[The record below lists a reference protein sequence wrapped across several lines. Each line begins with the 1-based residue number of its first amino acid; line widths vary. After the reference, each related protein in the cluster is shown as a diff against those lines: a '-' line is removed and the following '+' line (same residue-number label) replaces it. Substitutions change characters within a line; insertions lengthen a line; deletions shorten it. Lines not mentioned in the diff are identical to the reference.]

1 MPTKAEVE
9 AYLKENNVE
18 ETIQAVLGAV
28 IKEGMHPNPIKL
40 IGEKLL
46 AASGAAVATKKPAPT
61 GADMEKA
68 KLLYVTLKMDYTSN
82 PDVPNV
88 DALKS
93 ALSDG
98 GLTKVWAGVAGLRH
112 KYFVYDK
119 EEEVCSGVYVF
130 YTEKALTDYMDS
142 DLFKA
147 QSTYPHVSKV
157 TAASPLTHTPPLTP
171 CLTHT
176 PPRLEGY
183 GGGQG
188 RDARHRAGHR
198 EDGLGAHAPHARRRE
213 RRQAAHRRPHHGLHD
228 RRGGCPPPPT
238 RTTHALPPFPTLLLT
253 LPRTTHAHPHSSP
266 TLLLT
271 LLRRA
276 ADEEGGA
283 LRLHGGAAKRH
294 GIPGA
299 VRYAG
304 GAARQVLRLRR
315 RPRPLL
321 RLLHLC
327 RPGVARQVRGARPPT
342 PPPL

>member
-1 MPTKAEVE
+1 M
-9 AYLKENNVE
+9 
-18 ETIQAVLGAV
+18 
-28 IKEGMHPNPIKL
+28 
-40 IGEKLL
+40 
-46 AASGAAVATKKPAPT
+46 PAPT

-130 YTEKALTDYMDS
+130 YTEKALTDYMES

-228 RRGGCPPPPT
+228 RRGGCHPPPPARPT
-238 RTTHALPPFPTLLLT
+238 PFHPSPPSSSPSPAPPTPIHTPHPPF
-253 LPRTTHAHPHSSP
+253 SSP
-266 TLLLT
+266 SSAGLPTKKEELYGFMAAPPNGMGYPAQFGTLEG
-271 LLRRA
+271 LRGKYFAYDA
-276 ADEEGGA
+276 ALGHCYGFYTFVDQA
-283 LRLHGGAAKRH
+283 SLDKCVA
-294 GIPGA
+294 PD
-299 VRYAG
+299 
-304 GAARQVLRLRR
+304 
-315 RPRPLL
+315 PRP
-321 RLLHLC
+321 
-327 RPGVARQVRGARPPT
+327 PPPSSGVPHPSQWRASPRQVRGVQPSPS
-342 PPPL
+342 